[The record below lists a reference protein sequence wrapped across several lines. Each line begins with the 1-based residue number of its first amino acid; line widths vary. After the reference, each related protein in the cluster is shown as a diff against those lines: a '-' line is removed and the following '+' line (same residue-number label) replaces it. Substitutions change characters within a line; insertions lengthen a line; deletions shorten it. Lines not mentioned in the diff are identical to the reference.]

1 MADKEILSIHSLI
14 VALDLILSHPRVV
27 NEGLVMGVGEIPCL
41 LADAKGMIWK
51 YHGQAEEGRVGVR

>member
-1 MADKEILSIHSLI
+1 M
-14 VALDLILSHPRVV
+14 V